1 MIPQVGCHAAVAVA
15 VAAAQDVIVVQVDG
29 LVFDH
34 NVVVVVDAGGAAV
47 QIVVESAG
55 HHRVAGCPAPAIVLL
70 VLLVAL
76 GVAAGGCVA
85 TAAVAVVDGG
95 NIHKELGHFAA
106 GSIVIPRRFSAWLLL
121 SPSLS
126 SALSLSLFAPCI
138 YLLYI
143 FYKYADSV
151 RFASVG
157 NRWHYIVAYF

>member
-1 MIPQVGCHAAVAVA
+1 MPLVQTDVDMIPQVGCHAAVAVA

-29 LVFDH
+29 LVLDH

-106 GSIVIPRRFSAWLLL
+106 GSIVIPRRFSA
-121 SPSLS
+121 
-126 SALSLSLFAPCI
+126 
-138 YLLYI
+138 
-143 FYKYADSV
+143 
-151 RFASVG
+151 
-157 NRWHYIVAYF
+157 